1 MVFQSYAVWPH
12 MTVFEN
18 VAFPLTDGKRRL
30 PRAKVRERV
39 MGALEMVQLSALSDR
54 PVPFL
59 SGGQQQ
65 RVALARALA
74 VEPKVLLMDEPLSN
88 LDARLREE
96 RSEER
101 RVGKAS
107 R

>member
-12 MTVFEN
+12 MTVFDN

-30 PRAKVRERV
+30 PRSKVRERV
-39 MGALEMVQLSALSDR
+39 MGALEMVQLSALADR

-65 RVALARALA
+65 RGGAGAG
-74 VEPKVLLMDEPLSN
+74 
-88 LDARLREE
+88 
-96 RSEER
+96 
-101 RVGKAS
+101 VGRGAQGS
-107 R
+107 PYG

>member
-1 MVFQSYAVWPH
+1 
-12 MTVFEN
+12 
-18 VAFPLTDGKRRL
+18 
-30 PRAKVRERV
+30 
-39 MGALEMVQLSALSDR
+39 MGALELVQLSALADR

-59 SGGQQQ
+59 NGGQQQ

-96 RSEER
+96 VRDEIRSWR
-101 RVGKAS
+101 RNSVS
-107 R
+107 PFSM

>member
-1 MVFQSYAVWPH
+1 MAPGASRV
-12 MTVFEN
+12 
-18 VAFPLTDGKRRL
+18 
-30 PRAKVRERV
+30 KVRDRV
-39 MGALEMVQLSALSDR
+39 MQALALVQMEALAER

-74 VEPKVLLMDEPLSN
+74 VEPVVLLMDEPLSN

-96 RSEER
+96 VRFQIKEVTRKVGVTVLYVTHDQPGSGRRSPI
-101 RVGKAS
+101 AS